1 MFSGIRRRDEFV
13 TLTMMTK
20 WCALL
25 ILMFFFASAN
35 AHGGNCGCSLG
46 SSLGA
51 GPIITM
57 PAYTMPEGTWSVS
70 IGSKYTNYG
79 RLSSQQINRINNR
92 GQAADDA
99 TAGLRNYISLGYGV
113 TDDLTLIASY
123 PFISNWGI
131 REVHDGELES
141 LDGNHGLG
149 DLNLFA
155 QYRFLK
161 LDSLQAALLAGIKF
175 PTGASERKSQ
185 HGEYYES
192 HFQTGTGSFNPS
204 FGLALSKQYEHF
216 NVDANFLYVVANTND
231 IGANIGDSAIY
242 NIAVSYPL
250 NHSHEEPYNHEHQ
263 EEGHEEHQGHFLEKI
278 FPQHAFGQHLA
289 WDLILEAN
297 IQAEDAPS
305 QSDLSLDNHGGT
317 TMYISPGLRM
327 TVDNKWFYNFSV
339 GFPVVEALTGDQ
351 GGTDLQ
357 LMFSM
362 GTTL

>member
-1 MFSGIRRRDEFV
+1 
-13 TLTMMTK
+13 
-20 WCALL
+20 
-25 ILMFFFASAN
+25 
-35 AHGGNCGCSLG
+35 
-46 SSLGA
+46 
-51 GPIITM
+51 
-57 PAYTMPEGTWSVS
+57 MPEGTWSIS

-79 RLSSQQINRINNR
+79 RLSSPQINRINSR

-99 TAGLRNYISLGYGV
+99 SASLRNYISLGYGI

-131 REVHDGELES
+131 RELHDAQLED

-161 LDSLQAALLAGIKF
+161 QDSLQAAFLAGIKF
-175 PTGASERKSQ
+175 PTSASERKSQ

-204 FGLALSKQYEHF
+204 FGLALSRQYEHF
-216 NVDANFLYVVANTND
+216 NLDANFLYVVANTND
-231 IGANIGDSAIY
+231 IGASIGDSAIY
-242 NIAVSYPL
+242 NIAISYPL
-250 NHSHEEPYNHEHQ
+250 NHSHEQPYSHEHQ
-263 EEGHEEHQGHFLEKI
+263 EEGHEEHQGHFLESI
-278 FPQHAFGQHLA
+278 FPQHLFGQHLA

-297 IQAEDAPS
+297 ILSEDAPS
-305 QSDLSLDNHGGT
+305 QNDLALDNHGGT

-327 TVDNKWFYNFSV
+327 TVDNKWFYNLSV
-339 GFPVVEALTGDQ
+339 GFPVMEALAGDQ

-357 LMFSM
+357 LLFSM